1 MRHHFLDRYSA
12 LNSPLHRLSVRLK
25 IVILLSALVVFSI
38 MPINYLIF
46 GVVFTVISAL
56 ILLSKVPVTFVLKRV
71 LVILPFLFF
80 IVILVPVIR
89 AGTWESAMLT
99 LARSLLSILTLVLF
113 VSTTRFPALLNEL
126 RRLKVPSMVIEVLAF
141 LYRYFF
147 VLIDEMEHMRLAVK
161 ARSAGSGTR
170 SMIRALSGLLGM
182 LFIRSYERSE
192 RIYMAMQLR
201 GYNRDRA

>member
-1 MRHHFLDRYSA
+1 M
-12 LNSPLHRLSVRLK
+12 NVRLK

-38 MPINYLIF
+38 MPISYLIF
-46 GVVFTVISAL
+46 GVVFTVISTL
-56 ILLSKVPVTFVLKRV
+56 ILLSKVPVKFVLKRV

-89 AGTWESAMLT
+89 AGTWESAMIT

-113 VSTTRFPALLNEL
+113 VSTTRFPALLSEL

-161 ARSAGSGTR
+161 ARSAGSGKR
-170 SMIRALSGLLGM
+170 SVIRALSGLLGM

-201 GYNRDRA
+201 GYNRDGV

>member
-1 MRHHFLDRYSA
+1 M
-12 LNSPLHRLSVRLK
+12 NIRLK
-25 IVILLSALVVFSI
+25 IVIFLSALILFSV
-38 MPINYLIF
+38 MPINYRIF
-46 GVVFTVISAL
+46 AIAFTVLSTL
-56 ILLSKVPVTFVLKRV
+56 ILLSKVPVKFVLKRV

-99 LARSLLSILTLVLF
+99 LARSILSILTLVLF
-113 VSTTRFPALLNEL
+113 VSTTRFPLLLNEL

-147 VLIDEMEHMRLAVK
+147 VLIDEMEQMHLAVK
-161 ARSAGSGTR
+161 ARAAGSGNKA
-170 SMIRALSGLLGM
+170 MIRALSGLLGM

-201 GYNRDRA
+201 GYNRDDV

>member
-1 MRHHFLDRYSA
+1 M
-12 LNSPLHRLSVRLK
+12 
-25 IVILLSALVVFSI
+25 I
-38 MPINYLIF
+38 
-46 GVVFTVISAL
+46 
-56 ILLSKVPVTFVLKRV
+56 
-71 LVILPFLFF
+71 
-80 IVILVPVIR
+80 
-89 AGTWESAMLT
+89 T

-113 VSTTRFPALLNEL
+113 VSTTRFPALLSEL

-161 ARSAGSGTR
+161 ARSAGSGKR
-170 SMIRALSGLLGM
+170 SVIRALSGLLGM

-201 GYNRDRA
+201 GYNRDGV